1 MKQANRQSYWNWF
14 LLSIFFAYQYLLR
27 VYPSTFTND
36 IRHTFGLSAKDF
48 ATLSTYCVFVY
59 SCLQIPFGIL
69 LDRINV
75 RWLILFAFGMCL
87 SGQYVF
93 THTTSPEWAQWGR
106 ILVGIGSAPAFMG
119 AVKIASDSFS
129 DKLCGIFIGITC
141 ALGTVF
147 VIVGNSCLKY
157 LSLACGNWQ
166 EAAGYLNM
174 FGMVLFLLCLLTLSV
189 QDKDVPA
196 ASDNDF
202 KKTFLSV
209 VMNYRIFIYAL
220 LTIGV
225 CATVTTLSDL
235 WGNAFLVAKYRLNE
249 TQAVLYNQFMFAG
262 LLLGSFFVPLIFR
275 GGRKVLLGVRVCC
288 WAVAALFAVLIYVP
302 NQIPAFL
309 LQTVLFLLGFFAC
322 GDVLCFALAAQLS
335 TPRTSGLIVGWV
347 NTINMIGLTLLQM
360 FVGHSL
366 DEYWNGAVSEQGLRL
381 YQASDYELALG
392 VLLNIALV
400 CGFISFFTRT
410 KIVRKQQ

>member
-14 LLSIFFAYQYLLR
+14 LISIFFAYQYLLR

-36 IRHTFGLSAKDF
+36 IRHTFGFSAKDF
-48 ATLSTYCVFVY
+48 ATLSTYCIFVY

-75 RWLILFAFGMCL
+75 RWLILCAFGMCL
-87 SGQYVF
+87 GGQYMF

-106 ILVGIGSAPAFMG
+106 ILIGIGSAPAFMG

-141 ALGTVF
+141 ALATIF
-147 VIVGNSCLKY
+147 VILGNSLLKH
-157 LSLACGNWQ
+157 LSLTCGNWQ
-166 EAAGYLNM
+166 EAAGYLNI
-174 FGMVLFLLCLLTLSV
+174 FGMVLFILCLLTLSV
-189 QDKDVPA
+189 QDKEAQGEVR
-196 ASDNDF
+196 NDF
-202 KKTFLSV
+202 WKTFLSV
-209 VMNYRIFIYAL
+209 VLNYRIFIYAL
-220 LTIGV
+220 LTIGI

-235 WGNAFLVAKYRLNE
+235 WGNAFLITKYQLSE

-262 LLLGSFFVPLIFR
+262 SLLGSFLVPLIFS
-275 GGRKVLLGVRVCC
+275 GGHKVLLGVRVCC
-288 WAVAALFAVLIYVP
+288 WSVAALFAVLIYAT
-302 NQIPAFL
+302 NQIPGFA
-309 LQTVLFLLGFFAC
+309 LQSVLFFLGFFAY

-335 TPRTSGLIVGWV
+335 TPKTSGLIVGWV

-366 DEYWNGAVSEQGLRL
+366 DEYWNGTVNAHGLRL

-392 VLLNIALV
+392 LLLNVALI
-400 CGFISFFTRT
+400 CGFISFFIRT
-410 KIVRKQQ
+410 KKVRG